1 MKQPKIRVSFFILFA
16 VRKENDEMDYSIR
29 VFKVDKEDS
38 SLRGFVSLTFEGEY
52 CVKSIALKQSGK
64 GNFYLE
70 MPKYQ
75 DYETKE
81 YLPYFDFKD
90 SEFRKRV
97 TEQAVEAYA
106 NIEDRYIDQAGKWGD
121 EELYYDLGVTL
132 EKGNRTFKA
141 EAVMKIQDV
150 FVVWKMHIIQ
160 GWKGKTFVGMPQRMN
175 TNSGEKEDIAHP
187 VTGDFK
193 KELEGAV
200 MDLYH
205 KKVEYQR
212 QICNQQNRQK

>member
-1 MKQPKIRVSFFILFA
+1 
-16 VRKENDEMDYSIR
+16 MDYSIR

-121 EELYYDLGVTL
+121 EELYYD
-132 EKGNRTFKA
+132 
-141 EAVMKIQDV
+141 V